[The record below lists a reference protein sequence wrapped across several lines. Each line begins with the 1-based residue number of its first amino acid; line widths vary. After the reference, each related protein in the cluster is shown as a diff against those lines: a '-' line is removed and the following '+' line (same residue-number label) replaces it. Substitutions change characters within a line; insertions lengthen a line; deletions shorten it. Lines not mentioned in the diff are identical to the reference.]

1 MTAIEWWLSRLVAPS
16 SSSAATAGT
25 IHAASLN
32 WSRLGGLKPKT
43 FTLDGEVAVFDR
55 DLMTFDHSLVE
66 RFFRNLSASRAAQNT
81 IYKNGTALR
90 QFSKWGKR
98 RGLWAN
104 DVMDDPQFKFKM
116 ADKLPKPFT
125 DSEMDK
131 LMSLPLTG
139 VENVA
144 RAILCYTGLRASPV
158 CTLKMGDVYLNPIQ
172 VEDDSPPG
180 SIRASKNKGSKVLL
194 LPMTR
199 ELHAILSAWIADNP
213 GQSYDPLLR
222 RANGSPIG
230 RTTLERWARSWG
242 ASAKVEKCH
251 PHRFRPSL
259 ATALLRKGVR
269 IEVVQRILG
278 HVSILTTMAYTRLS
292 DGETIRALKIQLR

>member
-1 MTAIEWWLSRLVAPS
+1 
-16 SSSAATAGT
+16 
-25 IHAASLN
+25 
-32 WSRLGGLKPKT
+32 
-43 FTLDGEVAVFDR
+43 
-55 DLMTFDHSLVE
+55 MTFDHSLVE

-158 CTLKMGDVYLNPIQ
+158 CTLKMGDVDLSPIQ
-172 VEDDSPPG
+172 VENESLPG

-194 LPMTR
+194 LPMTE

-213 GQSYDPLLR
+213 GQPYDPLLR
-222 RANGSPIG
+222 RANGSPYT

-242 ASAKVEKCH
+242 DAAKVVKCH
-251 PHRFRPSL
+251 PHRFRHSL

-269 IEVVQRILG
+269 IEVVPRILG
-278 HVSILTTMAYTRLS
+278 HVSIMTTMAYTRLS
-292 DGETIRALKIQLR
+292 DAETIKAFKIQLR